1 MKKERSAIMCC
12 MFVEVLLGFVSL
24 WYWLN
29 LMSKFDGYTGDM
41 SSLSCNDSPM
51 GCCQIYSHCGN
62 STESFQNNYKTR
74 YIDQEAY
81 HDYSNCLSLFQII
94 REESEIE
101 KEPYHYRTWF
111 IYRFNKHSNHY
122 CTINS
127 ACDYYKRDQI
137 NDFKSYQRNSKRGLY
152 MFSTSLPKSEGCDQ
166 EWMIDTILTN
176 FNRRV
181 YHSQIAIYMY
191 IPLIFFFLFFLAFCS
206 TCIDSSGRF
215 HNRDHTSYSGVTETE
230 PKLRGSC

>member
-1 MKKERSAIMCC
+1 MKRERSAVMCC
-12 MFVEVLLGFVSL
+12 MFVEVLLGFITL

-29 LMSKFDGYTGDM
+29 LMSEFDGYTGDM
-41 SSLSCNDSPM
+41 SSLSCNGSPM
-51 GCCQIYSHCGN
+51 GCCPIYSHCGN
-62 STESFQNNYKTR
+62 STESFQNNSKKR

-81 HDYSNCLSLFQII
+81 HDYSNCPNLYQVI

-122 CTINS
+122 CTIDA
-127 ACDYYKRDQI
+127 ACDYYKREQI
-137 NDFKSYQRNSKRGLY
+137 HDFESYQRNSKRGLY
-152 MFSTSLPKSEGCDQ
+152 MFSTSLPKSEGCNH

-181 YHSQIAIYMY
+181 YHSQNVGYMY
-191 IPLIFFFLFFLAFCS
+191 LSLFFFILFILTLSS
-206 TCIDSSGRF
+206 TCIDSSGLCQ
-215 HNRDHTSYSGVTETE
+215 NRNDISYSGVTETE
-230 PKLRGSC
+230 PKLRASC